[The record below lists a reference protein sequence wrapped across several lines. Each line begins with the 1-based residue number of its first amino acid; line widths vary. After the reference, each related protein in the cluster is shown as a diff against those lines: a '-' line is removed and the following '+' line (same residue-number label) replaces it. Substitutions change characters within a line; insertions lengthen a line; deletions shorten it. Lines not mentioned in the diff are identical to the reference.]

1 MALDTPHGRQG
12 VSLAWEEA
20 EVFRQPTFC
29 MMGNVLFLEGNP
41 HLKYTLVYKLRL
53 AVFLL

>member
-20 EVFRQPTFC
+20 EVFRQSTL
-29 MMGNVLFLEGNP
+29 MGNVLFFEGNP

-53 AVFLL
+53 SVFLLL